1 MTKNRY
7 FTIEEIAK
15 ELGISKQTIIRY
27 ESKGIFPK
35 AKRNPINH
43 WRQYAVK
50 DIKSLKKILDIG

>member
-1 MTKNRY
+1 MTRNRY

-35 AKRNPINH
+35 PKRNPINR
-43 WRQYAVK
+43 WRQYTVK
-50 DIKSLKKILDIG
+50 DIKSLRRILGVS